1 MGEYQLTIGIIIL
14 TVIASLILGRPVEV
28 PTEVIDECFARL
40 QRHNQVLDIPDD
52 NAASGSGSSDANRL
66 DD

>member
-1 MGEYQLTIGIIIL
+1 MSEGALVIGIIIL
-14 TVIASLILGRPVEV
+14 TVVTSFILGRPVEV

-52 NAASGSGSSDANRL
+52 NAASGSGSSDPNRL

>member
-52 NAASGSGSSDANRL
+52 NAASGSGSSDPNRL

>member
-52 NAASGSGSSDANRL
+52 NAASCSGSSDANRL